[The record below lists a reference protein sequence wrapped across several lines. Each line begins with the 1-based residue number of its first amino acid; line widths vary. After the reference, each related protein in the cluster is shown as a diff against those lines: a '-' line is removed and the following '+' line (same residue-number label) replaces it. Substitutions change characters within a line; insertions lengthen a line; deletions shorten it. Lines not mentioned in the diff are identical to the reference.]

1 VKRLLQIIL
10 SIVLAVGLVACGGR
24 YSVPG
29 SVLKK
34 AIAISVNQTG
44 EQISQQ
50 LQLSAPPKVTIDR
63 VKVVDQS
70 PLKIQGIE
78 AYHLKGSYDF
88 TLKLP
93 QRQAKQTENPFDVY
107 LQRKT
112 EGKTQTWQLAQ
123 QRGEDW
129 SLSAIK

>member
-1 VKRLLQIIL
+1 VWRALL
-10 SIVLAVGLVACGGR
+10 
-24 YSVPG
+24 G
-29 SVLKK
+29 SRIGAEK